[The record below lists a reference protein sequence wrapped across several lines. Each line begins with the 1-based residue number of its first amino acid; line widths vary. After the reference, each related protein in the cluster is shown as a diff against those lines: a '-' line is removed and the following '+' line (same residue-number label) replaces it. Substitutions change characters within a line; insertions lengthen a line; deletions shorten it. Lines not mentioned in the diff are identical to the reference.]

1 MRQFK
6 KTCSFVLAAALT
18 LGLCTTGQTA
28 DMKEKKKSANVSY
41 VKVTNVK
48 DGKLKIQKGKS
59 FQLKTAIKVSPNK
72 KKNRKIKFSSSN
84 KKVIFVSSKGKIKA
98 KKNGKAKITVKSVAD
113 PKKKAVISVTVT
125 KDILVKSITLNKTNV
140 VTNENNEDGIQ
151 LSVTKILPANAKN
164 KDVEWDTSDDEVA
177 DIDEEGLVNIN
188 GAGTVTITCFAA
200 DDGGASA
207 TCKITV
213 NEVDGDAAP
222 ATEAPAPAV
231 PDGGQPTAPDVG
243 QPTVPDGKQPT
254 VPDAPVADP
263 SEEPETSAPATEAPE
278 TDAPATA
285 APVTEAPTTDAPA
298 TAAPATEAPET
309 AIPEPAVPSS
319 ATPMVSDEPSQS
331 ARPDIP
337 VPIESD
343 TPDVPD
349 ETATPEPFSDGY
361 AITPEMFDEELS
373 GITKKDISVCT
384 DAKGRE
390 YMEIKFSKLNQY
402 AFFKLPA
409 AIDLSDYKNVQIV
422 ANVPGQLSFYTFDET
437 LDTTEDSW
445 WEKSQLTAF
454 PFYQGSYPGRLED
467 GRAAG
472 EMGIERQIYALSS
485 IKENDTGLPATY
497 VAIATSS
504 KPQDG
509 SDFEEVVYDIHS
521 IKFFNE
527 DQDDDWQV
535 TTSPAPSKTPATEVP
550 IATPRVYDENL
561 ADRSV
566 SLDTEHLSGWAADGK
581 YGQVKFNSDGTVT
594 FSSQPTAKQKDDN
607 GNETDR
613 VCPVSIYNNGC
624 SFYIG
629 EDADTRT
636 DLSDYHYVAIRLK
649 TDTPEVKIMT
659 WAGGD
664 DADNFWDKSD
674 TWRNTTAVVD
684 NADGSSTYIYDVVT
698 LFGKKA
704 NKAKAIGFTLKS
716 NKEGT
721 TGDEYGDEEAKE
733 AELYSI
739 TFTNK
744 LLSAEP
750 DSSPEP
756 TETPGFAE
764 TPAPEPTETP
774 SFTATPSPDPFSY
787 DESQPN
793 RVVNIYSDNA
803 TPWSTNGDYG
813 QMTFHSDGSV
823 TFNSQPIDKE
833 TGELKQVN
841 VYNNGCSFYIG
852 EDADST
858 ADLSAYHYAVFRIKK
873 EDYNA
878 EDFKV
883 MTWSGNDDA
892 DSFWDKS
899 DSWER
904 AVSKIE
910 NEDGTVSIVYEIPT
924 IFGKNRAEKA
934 KAIGFTL
941 RSLAADGSDSEPGVA
956 QEATLYSIT
965 FTNKLEN

>member
-72 KKNRKIKFSSSN
+72 KKNRKLNFSSSN

-164 KDVEWDTSDDEVA
+164 KGVEWDTSDDEVA
-177 DIDEEGLVNIN
+177 DVDEEGLVNIN

-231 PDGGQPTAPDVG
+231 PNGGQPTAPDGG

-298 TAAPATEAPET
+298 TVAPATEAPET

-343 TPDVPD
+343 TPDDPD

-445 WEKSQLTAF
+445 WEKSQLMAF
-454 PFYQGSYPGRLED
+454 PFFKGSYPGRLED
-467 GRAAG
+467 GSAAG

-485 IKENDTGLPATY
+485 IKRNDTGLPATY
-497 VAIATSS
+497 VAIGTVS
-504 KPQDG
+504 KPTDDY
-509 SDFEEVVYDIHS
+509 DFDEVVYDIHS

-535 TTSPAPSKTPATEVP
+535 TTSPAPSKMPATEAP
-550 IATPRVYDENL
+550 TATPRIYDENL

-566 SLDTEHLSGWAADGK
+566 SLDAEHLSPWSTNGD
-581 YGQVKFNSDGTVT
+581 YGQVKFNSDGSVT
-594 FSSQPTAKQKDDN
+594 FSSQPTAYAKDDD
-607 GNETDR
+607 GNVTDK
-613 VCPVSIYNNGC
+613 VKPVSVYNNGC

-649 TDTPEVKIMT
+649 TDAPAVKIMT

-674 TWRNTTAVVD
+674 TWGNTTAVVD

-704 NKAKAIGFTLKS
+704 NKAKAIGFTLRS

-721 TGDEYGDEEAKE
+721 TGADDGDEEAKE

-793 RVVNIYSDNA
+793 RVVIIYSDNA

-833 TGELKQVN
+833 TGELKEVN

-883 MTWSGNDDA
+883 MTWGGNDDA
-892 DSFWDKS
+892 DSFWDKT
-899 DSWER
+899 DTWER
-904 AVSKIE
+904 AVSEIE
-910 NEDGTVSIVYEIPT
+910 NEDGTVSVAFEMLT
-924 IFGKNRAEKA
+924 IFGKDRVGKA

-941 RSLAADGSDSEPGVA
+941 RSAGEDESDMDSGVA
-956 QEATLYSIT
+956 KEATLYSIT

>member
-72 KKNRKIKFSSSN
+72 KKNRKLNFSSSN

-113 PKKKAVISVTVT
+113 PKKKAVISVIVT

-177 DIDEEGLVNIN
+177 DVDEEGLVNIN

-222 ATEAPAPAV
+222 ATEAPAPAAPDGGQPTV
-231 PDGGQPTAPDVG
+231 PDGGQPTAPDGG
-243 QPTVPDGKQPT
+243 QPTVPDGEQPT

-263 SEEPETSAPATEAPE
+263 SEEPEASAPATEVPE

-285 APVTEAPTTDAPA
+285 APVTEAPETDVPA
-298 TAAPATEAPET
+298 TAPRATEAPET
-309 AIPEPAVPSS
+309 AIPEPAVPAS

-337 VPIESD
+337 APIESD

-349 ETATPEPFSDGY
+349 ETATPEPVSDGY

-437 LDTTEDSW
+437 LDITEDSW
-445 WEKSQLTAF
+445 WTKSQLMAF

-497 VAIATSS
+497 VAIATNS

-535 TTSPAPSKTPATEVP
+535 TTSPAPATEVP

-561 ADRSV
+561 ADQSV
-566 SLDTEHLSGWAADGK
+566 SLDAEHLSGWAADGK

-594 FSSQPTAKQKDDN
+594 FSSQPTAKQKDAD
-607 GNETDR
+607 GNETDQ
-613 VCPVSIYNNGC
+613 VCPVSVYNNGC

-629 EDADTRT
+629 EDADTQT

-649 TDTPEVKIMT
+649 TDAPEFKMMT

-674 TWRNTTAVVD
+674 TWGNTTAIVD
-684 NADGSSTYIYDVVT
+684 NADGSSTYIYDVKT
-698 LFGKKA
+698 LFGKKVS
-704 NKAKAIGFTLKS
+704 KAKAIGFTLKS

-721 TGDEYGDEEAKE
+721 TGSDDGDEEAKE

-756 TETPGFAE
+756 TETP
-764 TPAPEPTETP
+764 
-774 SFTATPSPDPFSY
+774 SFTATPSPDPFIY

-793 RVVNIYSDNA
+793 RVVIIYSDNA

-883 MTWSGNDDA
+883 MTWGGNDDA
-892 DSFWDKS
+892 ESFWDKT
-899 DSWER
+899 DTWER
-904 AVSKIE
+904 TVSEIE
-910 NEDGTVSIVYEIPT
+910 NEDGTVSVAFEMLT
-924 IFGKNRAEKA
+924 IFGKNRVGKA

-941 RSLAADGSDSEPGVA
+941 RSAGEDESDMDSGVA
-956 QEATLYSIT
+956 KEATLYSIT

>member
-1 MRQFK
+1 MRRFK

-28 DMKEKKKSANVSY
+28 DMKEKKSANVSY

-72 KKNRKIKFSSSN
+72 KKNRKLNFSSSN

-164 KDVEWDTSDDEVA
+164 KGVEWDTSDDEVA
-177 DIDEEGLVNIN
+177 DVDDEGLVNIN

-222 ATEAPAPAV
+222 ATEAPAPAA
-231 PDGGQPTAPDVG
+231 PDGGQPTAPDGG
-243 QPTVPDGKQPT
+243 QPTVPDGEQPT

-263 SEEPETSAPATEAPE
+263 SDEPEASAPATEAPE

-285 APVTEAPTTDAPA
+285 APVTEAPETDAPS

-309 AIPEPAVPSS
+309 AIPEPAVPAS

-337 VPIESD
+337 SPIESD

-349 ETATPEPFSDGY
+349 ETATPEPVSDGY

-390 YMEIKFSKLNQY
+390 YMEIKFSRQNQY

-437 LDTTEDSW
+437 LDITEDSW
-445 WEKSQLTAF
+445 WTKSQFMTY

-467 GRAAG
+467 GTAAG
-472 EMGIERQIYALSS
+472 VMGIERQIYALSS
-485 IKENDTGLPATY
+485 IKANDTGLPTTY
-497 VAIATSS
+497 VAIATNA
-504 KPQDG
+504 KPADD

-535 TTSPAPSKTPATEVP
+535 ITSPAPATEVP
-550 IATPRVYDENL
+550 TTTPPAYDENL

-566 SLDTEHLSGWAADGK
+566 SLDAEHLSPWSADGN
-581 YGQVKFNSDGTVT
+581 YGQVKFNSDGSMA
-594 FSSQPTAKQKDDN
+594 FSSQPTAID
-607 GNETDR
+607 ETTGEIKS
-613 VCPVSIYNNGC
+613 VNVYNNGC

-629 EDADTRT
+629 EDADTQT

-649 TDTPEVKIMT
+649 TDASDVKIMT

-664 DADNFWDKSD
+664 DVDNFWDKTD
-674 TWRNTTAVVD
+674 IWGNTTAVVD
-684 NADGSSTYIYDVVT
+684 NSDGSSTYIYDVKT
-698 LFGKKA
+698 LFGKKKVS
-704 NKAKAIGFTLKS
+704 KAKAIGFTLKS

-721 TGDEYGDEEAKE
+721 TGNDDGDEEAKE
-733 AELYSI
+733 AILYSI

-764 TPAPEPTETP
+764 TPAPDATETP
-774 SFTATPSPDPFSY
+774 SFAETPTPDPFIY

-793 RVVNIYSDNA
+793 RVVIIYSDNV

-823 TFNSQPIDKE
+823 TFSSQPTAKVKDDDGNE
-833 TGELKQVN
+833 TDQVKPVS
-841 VYNNGCSFYIG
+841 VYNNGCGFYIG

-858 ADLSAYHYAVFRIKK
+858 ADLSAYYYAVFRIKK

-878 EDFKV
+878 GDFKV
-883 MTWSGNDDA
+883 MTWGGNDDA
-892 DSFWDKS
+892 DSFWDKT
-899 DSWER
+899 DTWGQ
-904 AVSKIE
+904 AVSEIE
-910 NEDGTVSIVYEIPT
+910 NEDGTVSVAFEMLT
-924 IFGKNRAEKA
+924 IFGKDRVGKA

-941 RSLAADGSDSEPGVA
+941 RSVGEDESDMDSGVA
-956 QEATLYSIT
+956 KEATLYSIT